1 MADRPVVLMLTG
13 MDQAGMRL
21 LNEAVEIRTVS
32 PTDLVALEKEIREI
46 DGLILRTAGKID
58 GQVLDWAHRL
68 RVVGRHGVG
77 FDHIDIPAATRHGVQ
92 VVYTPGANTQSVCEH
107 VVAMMIGLSK
117 HFPKMMRELV
127 AGNYHA
133 RTSMR
138 GREIAGKTLGIVGF
152 GRIGRR
158 LAEIAHL
165 GFEMKIIYH
174 DLVPAPQ
181 DVELRSSARRVA
193 FDELLETADYI
204 SMHVP
209 LDESTRRMMNRQA
222 LTRVQQGCIL
232 INTSRGPVVDEEAV
246 ADALDSG
253 VLWGYGGDVFDVEP
267 PPPDHPLIGRP
278 DVMLTPHSAAQTDEG
293 LLNMATG
300 VARDVLA
307 VLTGH
312 VPENPVNDPIEVERA
327 RRDLGLDPLYRSM
340 L

>member
-1 MADRPVVLMLTG
+1 
-13 MDQAGMRL
+13 MDQSGMRL
-21 LNEAVEIRTVS
+21 LNEAAEVRTVGA
-32 PTDLVALEKEIREI
+32 TDLVALEREI
-46 DGLILRTAGKID
+46 KEVDGLILRTAGKID
-58 GQVLDWAHRL
+58 GEVLDWANRL
-68 RVVGRHGVG
+68 KVVGRHGVG

-107 VVAMMIGLSK
+107 VFAMMIGLSK
-117 HFPKMMRELV
+117 HFPKMMNELV

-152 GRIGRR
+152 GRIGRK

-165 GFEMKIIYH
+165 GFGMKVIYH
-174 DLVPAPQ
+174 DVIPAPE
-181 DVELRSSARRVA
+181 DVELRASARRVE
-193 FDELLETADYI
+193 FDELLQTADYI

-209 LDESTRRMMNRQA
+209 LDATTRRMMNRPA
-222 LTRVQQGCIL
+222 LAKIKQGCIL

-253 VLWGYGGDVFDVEP
+253 LLWGYGADVFDVEP

-307 VLTGH
+307 VLADRI
-312 VPENPVNDPIEVERA
+312 PENPVNDPLEVERA
-327 RRDLGLDPLYRSM
+327 RKELGLEPLYRSM

>member
-1 MADRPVVLMLTG
+1 MAERPIVHMLTG
-13 MDQAGMRL
+13 MDQSGMRL
-21 LNEAVEIRTVS
+21 LEEAAEIRTTS
-32 PTDLVALEKEIREI
+32 PTDLEALEKAIRDA

-58 GQVLDWAHRL
+58 GQVLDWGKRL

-77 FDHIDIPAATRHGVQ
+77 FDHIDVPAATERGVQ

-107 VVAMMIGLSK
+107 VFAMMIGLSK
-117 HFPKMMRELV
+117 HFPKMMHELV

-158 LAEIAHL
+158 LGEIAHL
-165 GFEMKIIYH
+165 GFGMKILYH
-174 DLVPAPQ
+174 DVIPAPEE
-181 DVELRSSARRVA
+181 VELRAAARRVA
-193 FDELLETADYI
+193 FDELLATADYI
-204 SMHVP
+204 SFHVP
-209 LDESTRRMMNRQA
+209 LDKTTRRMMDRQA
-222 LTRVQQGCIL
+222 LARVKEGCIL

-267 PPPDHPLIGRP
+267 PPPGHPLIGRP
-278 DVMLTPHSAAQTDEG
+278 DVMLTPHSAAQTEES
-293 LLNMATG
+293 LKNMASG

-307 VLTGH
+307 VLAGH
-312 VPENPVNDPIEVERA
+312 TPENPVNDPIEVERA
-327 RRDLGLDPLYRSM
+327 RRELGLAPLFRSM